1 MTLEQRLSLFGSG
14 EGEEAATPEVLR
26 RKDMAAH
33 PPGPLLASSPGTSA
47 FWSSVASTGEQ
58 RGFPDQGSNACPLC

>member
-1 MTLEQRLSLFGSG
+1 MEQRLSLFGSG
-14 EGEEAATPEVLR
+14 EGEEAATREALR

-58 RGFPDQGSNACPLC
+58 RGFPDQGLNACPLR